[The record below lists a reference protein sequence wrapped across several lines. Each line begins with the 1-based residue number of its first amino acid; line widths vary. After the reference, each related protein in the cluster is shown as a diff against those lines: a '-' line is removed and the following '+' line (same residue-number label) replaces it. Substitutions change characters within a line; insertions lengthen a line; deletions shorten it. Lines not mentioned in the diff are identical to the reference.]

1 MFVLLYMLC
10 YCFCAAGGRYVAVA
24 MRLPTQPVYTT
35 QLQKYKTKTRR
46 VYHCPVFSLKIASLS
61 FVIITMLNILKSPN
75 P

>member
-1 MFVLLYMLC
+1 
-10 YCFCAAGGRYVAVA
+10 
-24 MRLPTQPVYTT
+24 MRLPTQPAFTT

-75 P
+75 PLSLPQRGRVDMLQGELSSALW